1 MKRHEK
7 DVDALKMSFELLS
20 KRWVIRRFFDVL
32 KIYWRLLCA
41 KWHRDMIVF
50 GTVMS
55 TKIMYLLDRLG
66 CPKDVFRTS
75 MFDKLI
81 IC

>member
-7 DVDALKMSFELLS
+7 DVDALKTSFELFS
-20 KRWVIRRFFDVL
+20 KRWVIRRLCDVL
-32 KIYWRLLCA
+32 KIYWKLLCA
-41 KWHRDMIVF
+41 KWYGDIIVF
-50 GTVMS
+50 GTFMS
-55 TKIMYLLDRLG
+55 IKMIYLFDRHG